1 MTTSNIR
8 LSEKISPAFYGVHH
22 AIKKR
27 TYSEFKLKGGRGS
40 TKSSFISIEVIL
52 ELIKNPAMHA
62 VILRKVANTLRTT
75 VYNQYLWAIIEL
87 GLYEAFKC
95 TVSPMEMTYKKTGQK
110 ILFFGLDDPGKIKS
124 LKVPFGYVGIVHFEE
139 LDQFAGAEEVRN
151 VEQSLLR
158 GGGLFFN
165 FKSFNPPITVSNW
178 ANKDVLTQKPG
189 VLVHHSTFE
198 TTPRAWLGP
207 KFLEDAAFLKETN
220 PRAYEHEY
228 LGVPTGTGGNV
239 FENVV
244 VRKIKPEEILQ
255 YDHILNG
262 IDWGWYPD
270 PFAFVRCQYN
280 PGQSQLILFD
290 EFGGNKLSNQETA
303 DILTKRHGITE
314 NDLLICDSAES
325 KSIGDYKSYGLFAR
339 AAEKGPDS
347 RNYSFKWLASL
358 KEIVIDPVR
367 CPKALEEFQ
376 NYEYERDK
384 NGEVISGYPD
394 GNDHFIDATRYATNR
409 IWKRRGA

>member
-1 MTTSNIR
+1 M
-8 LSEKISPAFYGVHH
+8 
-22 AIKKR
+22 
-27 TYSEFKLKGGRGS
+27 
-40 TKSSFISIEVIL
+40 
-52 ELIKNPAMHA
+52 
-62 VILRKVANTLRTT
+62 
-75 VYNQYLWAIIEL
+75 
-87 GLYEAFKC
+87 
-95 TVSPMEMTYKKTGQK
+95 
-110 ILFFGLDDPGKIKS
+110 
-124 LKVPFGYVGIVHFEE
+124 
-139 LDQFAGAEEVRN
+139 
-151 VEQSLLR
+151 
-158 GGGLFFN
+158 
-165 FKSFNPPITVSNW
+165 
-178 ANKDVLTQKPG
+178 
-189 VLVHHSTFE
+189 HHSTYK
-198 TTPRAWLGP
+198 TTPIHWLGP
-207 KFLEDAAFLKETN
+207 KFVADAEYLKETN

-244 VRKIKPEEILQ
+244 VREIEPEEILQ

-262 IDWGWYPD
+262 IDW
-270 PFAFVRCQYN
+270 
-280 PGQSQLILFD
+280 SQLILFD
-290 EFGGNKLSNQETA
+290 EFGGNKLSNRETA

-314 NDLLICDSAES
+314 NDLLTCDSAES

-384 NGEVISGYPD
+384 NGDVISGYPD